1 METLSYMFQEQ
12 QKSHK
17 FFNIFLSIKDEGK
30 KPLYIKLNRVNGY
43 PVLAWLSHKFTQSSH
58 IIFKFEWDPGAVI
71 TFCRAFSITKLWLNT
86 LKQCLHVSSKISTSA
101 CQSPSQMPA
110 STCSSLSCSLSVQQ
124 TPEEMGKG
132 HSSATSQQLS
142 PHKGPPSLQ
151 VIPSPGAKNATAR
164 LTWEMNVFCSA

>member
-58 IIFKFEWDPGAVI
+58 IIFKFE
-71 TFCRAFSITKLWLNT
+71 
-86 LKQCLHVSSKISTSA
+86 
-101 CQSPSQMPA
+101 
-110 STCSSLSCSLSVQQ
+110 
-124 TPEEMGKG
+124 
-132 HSSATSQQLS
+132 
-142 PHKGPPSLQ
+142 
-151 VIPSPGAKNATAR
+151 
-164 LTWEMNVFCSA
+164 